1 MDDLYRDYAKTVYRF
16 VFSMCGNRHIAEDL
30 TQETFLQ
37 AYKSI
42 DRYNGECK
50 MSVWLCQIAKHLWY
64 QYLQKN
70 RHESAADIG
79 EEQYLRLE
87 DDDSTERTAL
97 ARYELREV
105 LRQMQKLPAQ
115 MREVMYLRLTGDLS
129 YKEIGEILGRSENW
143 ARVNF
148 YRGKELLWK
157 ECRGNE

>member
-1 MDDLYRDYAKTVYRF
+1 MDEMYRQNAKIVYYFLYSWCHNVQL
-16 VFSMCGNRHIAEDL
+16 AEDL

-42 DRYNGECK
+42 ESYNGTCK

-70 RHESAADIG
+70 GREIVTDIRDEYYG
-79 EEQYLRLE
+79 AMEN
-87 DDDSTERTAL
+87 STES
-97 ARYELREV
+97 EV
-105 LRQMQKLPAQ
+105 FSHYGMKEILKGMQRLPVQ

-143 ARVNF
+143 ARVNY
-148 YRGKELLWK
+148 YRGKELLWR
-157 ECRGNE
+157 ELRENE

>member
-1 MDDLYRDYAKTVYRF
+1 MDELYREYAKVVYRF
-16 VFSMCGNRHIAEDL
+16 VFSLCGNQHIAEDL

-42 DRYNGECK
+42 ESYNGTCK

-70 RHESAADIG
+70 GREIVTDIRDEYYG
-79 EEQYLRLE
+79 AMEN
-87 DDDSTERTAL
+87 STES
-97 ARYELREV
+97 EV
-105 LRQMQKLPAQ
+105 FSHYGMKEILKGMQRLPVQ

-143 ARVNF
+143 ARVNY
-148 YRGKELLWK
+148 YRGKELLWR
-157 ECRGNE
+157 ELRENE

>member
-1 MDDLYRDYAKTVYRF
+1 MDELYREYAKVVYRF
-16 VFSMCGNRHIAEDL
+16 VFSLCGNQHIAEDL

-42 DRYNGECK
+42 ESYNGTCK

-70 RHESAADIG
+70 RREIVTDIRDEYYG
-79 EEQYLRLE
+79 VMRN
-87 DDDSTERTAL
+87 STES
-97 ARYELREV
+97 EV
-105 LRQMQKLPAQ
+105 FSHYGMKEILKGMQRLPVQ

-143 ARVNF
+143 ARVNY
-148 YRGKELLWK
+148 YRGKELLWR
-157 ECRGNE
+157 ELRENE